1 MTLHPL
7 HTTTLLRD
15 SYARYLKTIYPFQD
29 ARLRDQFWDALGETD
44 DRLVKGPL
52 LEVSPPY
59 RPGPS
64 LAGLVTEG
72 VLSPDFAKLCEVN
85 AALPYRR
92 SLYAHQAA
100 AVRRAVAGHNL
111 IVATGTGSGKTE
123 AFLIPILDALLRER
137 ADGTLAAPGVRALLL
152 YPMNALA
159 NDQMDRLRRLLAR
172 FPAITFGR
180 YTGETGHT
188 RDQALDAYLQRQGA
202 GGRDPQPPPPN
213 ELLSRDEMRRTPPH
227 LLLTNYAMLEYL
239 LLRPQDTELFDG
251 PTGGHWRFI
260 VVDEAHVY
268 DGAQGIEVG
277 MLLRRLKERVLRPG
291 QPRLRCIATSAT
303 LGGDEMRGDAAA
315 FAAELFGEPFVADD
329 VIAAERLPVAALGAV
344 WGLGGAAMITV
355 GYLPTTPDPLQGALL
370 GAAAWALVRGE
381 RPFFLGLA
389 AFLLTAGVL
398 AKHSSALLLF
408 GALLGLLRSEEGRRW
423 FRRPAWWWG
432 LGLGLL
438 ALAPWLYTEWS
449 VGGATQ
455 FQAARVFGAPGSRWL
470 MALPLS
476 VGAMALTFGPGV
488 AGAQLFQ
495 LGGALRHPP
504 GAAISAVSHGAA
516 LHLLACLG
524 AAGLGAGELN
534 WLLPALAFGL
544 PAVVVWVAAGPP
556 RRVRVYRVF
565 SLAAA
570 SFGGLVLL
578 HVIAP
583 FLPIEPAKDRTLR
596 AAGFDQVASKA
607 AELSEALG
615 AKLWITRRYQA
626 ASMLRYHDRDRHL
639 VLERSGGRRSQY
651 DLWPRPSFCDG
662 DTAIL
667 VLNHEGLSE
676 ETRGHVEAL
685 APGLPVDRQRAG
697 RVIDRWWITPVRALD
712 QHYCEAQ
719 P

>member
-1 MTLHPL
+1 M
-7 HTTTLLRD
+7 
-15 SYARYLKTIYPFQD
+15 
-29 ARLRDQFWDALGETD
+29 
-44 DRLVKGPL
+44 
-52 LEVSPPY
+52 
-59 RPGPS
+59 
-64 LAGLVTEG
+64 TEG
-72 VLSPDFAKLCEVN
+72 
-85 AALPYRR
+85 RWG
-92 SLYAHQAA
+92 
-100 AVRRAVAGHNL
+100 RANV
-111 IVATGTGSGKTE
+111 
-123 AFLIPILDALLRER
+123 
-137 ADGTLAAPGVRALLL
+137 GVGALLL
-152 YPMNALA
+152 ALILLA
-159 NDQMDRLRRLLAR
+159 SARLPIDYDEAYYFTWSRTLAFGYFDHPPLVAWVLAASTRVFGAGHLALRLPALVSTAILAATTVDASRRLL
-172 FPAITFGR
+172 P
-180 YTGETGHT
+180 
-188 RDQALDAYLQRQGA
+188 
-202 GGRDPQPPPPN
+202 
-213 ELLSRDEMRRTPPH
+213 
-227 LLLTNYAMLEYL
+227 
-239 LLRPQDTELFDG
+239 
-251 PTGGHWRFI
+251 
-260 VVDEAHVY
+260 
-268 DGAQGIEVG
+268 
-277 MLLRRLKERVLRPG
+277 KERAL
-291 QPRLRCIATSAT
+291 
-303 LGGDEMRGDAAA
+303 
-315 FAAELFGEPFVADD
+315 AAELS
-329 VIAAERLPVAALGAV
+329 I

-355 GYLPTTPDPLQGALL
+355 GYLPTTPDPLQGACL

-423 FRRPAWWWG
+423 LRCPAWWWG

-470 MALPLS
+470 LALPLS

-516 LHLLACLG
+516 LHLLACLW